1 MNVISFDL
9 VQKNP
14 IFRFFGTFNR
24 PKTPKPVPQKIAT
37 LFFGGRFVVVDRCDK
52 IFSDTICFE
61 AVSLETTLTL
71 SRADLL
77 SFSLRPA

>member
-37 LFFGGRFVVVDRCDK
+37 LFFG
-52 IFSDTICFE
+52 SDVPLTNILLTITINRMKMQE
-61 AVSLETTLTL
+61 GSQ
-71 SRADLL
+71 
-77 SFSLRPA
+77 